1 MVWPPLLRES
11 SWRIAE
17 VFLVKYDH
25 DSSMVQYKSEREKE
39 RYRLTFENLN
49 VLCFICLVHVPNVMI
64 FSVFFPFRTRSPLSD
79 TYYPV
84 LSCYHAKFNF
94 ITVITK
100 KCWYDSFFYALL
112 HSYFVLL
119 TFLSCDWI
127 LNQSQEEYLVTWSKT
142 EQIEVNKKL
151 NN

>member
-1 MVWPPLLRES
+1 VPHVKSWCGHPYSES

-100 KCWYDSFFYALL
+100 KCWYNSFFLCIASFLL
-112 HSYFVLL
+112 CFVNL
-119 TFLSCDWI
+119 FIMW
-127 LNQSQEEYLVTWSKT
+127 LNLKPIPRGVLGNVIKNWANRS
-142 EQIEVNKKL
+142 
-151 NN
+151 